1 MKILHSFSL
10 LALLMIIAGSPELR
24 AQVDD
29 TAAGGETPAPG
40 STVITSDELRMD
52 QVTHIAVFTGN
63 VVATGTNFTMK
74 CQEMTVNFDKAGKVD
89 TILSKGDVVVIQPG
103 RVTHSGQAEYFRDDD
118 KFILTD
124 QPVIVDNGDRI
135 AAPVITIYRT
145 KQSLYTSG
153 GKSTVTLPPG
163 AGASN
168 SSSSTTAAATS
179 DKK

>member
-1 MKILHSFSL
+1 MKSHRFFFLLSL
-10 LALLMIIAGSPELR
+10 AMIAGSLVSR
-24 AQVDD
+24 SQTDD
-29 TAAGGETPAPG
+29 TVGADTPAPG

-52 QVTHIAVFTGN
+52 QTTHIAVFTGN

-89 TILSKGDVVVIQPG
+89 TILSKGDVVVTQPG
-103 RVTHSGQAEYFRDDD
+103 RVTHSGQAEYFHDDD
-118 KFILTD
+118 KFVLTD
-124 QPVIVDNGDRI
+124 QPVIVDNGDKI

-163 AGASN
+163 AGAG
-168 SSSSTTAAATS
+168 SSVTSTPASTDDA